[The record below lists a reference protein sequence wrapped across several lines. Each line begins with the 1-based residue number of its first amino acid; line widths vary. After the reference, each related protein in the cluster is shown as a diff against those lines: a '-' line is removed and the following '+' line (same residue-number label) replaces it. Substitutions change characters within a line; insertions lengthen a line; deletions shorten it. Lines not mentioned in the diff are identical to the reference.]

1 MARQIDFTRGKLTK
15 QLILFSLPL
24 VMGELLQNLYNS
36 VDAMVVGN
44 FVGDTALAAV
54 SVCET
59 LSNLLVGFFNGMSV
73 GVIIMVSRAFGRKQ
87 EEQLRRG
94 IRVTFTFSAILGVVL
109 SILGIF
115 CTEFLIQLSEVPE
128 NTYAEA
134 VTYLRI
140 YLAGLMF
147 TVVYNISAGILRATG
162 DSTTPVLT
170 LLFTCCQYCFG
181 YLLGSSISVR
191 GGWGQYSYSNCSVY
205 FSEYNV
211 PYNQ

>member
-140 YLAGLMF
+140 YLAGRLQYQRGDPAGDRGF
-147 TVVYNISAGILRATG
+147 YYAGADPSVY
-162 DSTTPVLT
+162 
-170 LLFTCCQYCFG
+170 LLYQYCFG

>member
-170 LLFTCCQYCFG
+170 LLFTCCINIVLDIFLVVVFQ
-181 YLLGSSISVR
+181 LGVAGVSIATVIA
-191 GGWGQYSYSNCSVY
+191 Q
-205 FSEYNV
+205 FI
-211 PYNQ
+211 